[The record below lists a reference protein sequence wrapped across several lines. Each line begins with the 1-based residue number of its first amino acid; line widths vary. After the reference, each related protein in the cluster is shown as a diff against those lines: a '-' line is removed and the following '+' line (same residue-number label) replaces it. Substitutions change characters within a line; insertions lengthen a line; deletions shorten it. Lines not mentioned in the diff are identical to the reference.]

1 MDKQYVL
8 QVAETAK
15 NQLLATTPMNV
26 VLSWGVE
33 KFIATI
39 FREMPALKFRVNG
52 RLFKGFVVV
61 ALNGSDYYEIYLMD
75 YQETKCITDRVFLT
89 RWVTSLTKPS
99 KVVLIRL
106 NMNSSVINNDIS
118 CWQDNLHQLSF
129 SPCQRLLYSA
139 MD

>member
-1 MDKQYVL
+1 MDKEYVL

-26 VLSWGVE
+26 VLSWGIE

-39 FREMPALKFRVNG
+39 FKEMPALKFSVNG

-75 YQETKCITDRVFLT
+75 YQETKCITDRAFFDEVGRIIDRAIESGTNKAEYDQFC
-89 RWVTSLTKPS
+89 RQQ
-99 KVVLIRL
+99 L
-106 NMNSSVINNDIS
+106 NE
-118 CWQDNLHQLSF
+118 
-129 SPCQRLLYSA
+129 LL
-139 MD
+139 MK

>member
-1 MDKQYVL
+1 MDKEYVL

-39 FREMPALKFRVNG
+39 FNEMPALKFRVNG

-75 YQETKCITDRVFLT
+75 YQETKCITDRAFLT
-89 RWVTSLTKPS
+89 RWVKLLIEPS
-99 KVVLIRL
+99 KVALIRL
-106 NMNSSVINNDIS
+106 NTISSVANN
-118 CWQDNLHQLSF
+118 
-129 SPCQRLLYSA
+129 
-139 MD
+139 

>member
-1 MDKQYVL
+1 
-8 QVAETAK
+8 
-15 NQLLATTPMNV
+15 MNV

-106 NMNSSVINNDIS
+106 NMNSSVSNNDIS
-118 CWQDNLHQLSF
+118 CWQDNLH
-129 SPCQRLLYSA
+129 
-139 MD
+139 